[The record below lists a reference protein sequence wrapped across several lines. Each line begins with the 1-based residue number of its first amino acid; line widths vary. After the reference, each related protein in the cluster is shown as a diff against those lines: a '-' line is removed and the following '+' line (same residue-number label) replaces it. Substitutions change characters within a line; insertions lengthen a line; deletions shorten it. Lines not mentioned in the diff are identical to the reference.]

1 MVPLRG
7 FAYAS
12 RTLWKSPLFTV
23 TTITIGANTAIFSVT
38 SAVRLRLSIAGI
50 AIGIIVAFLLRSLM
64 TTMLVGVEATDP
76 ATFATMIAVFLV
88 IAAAASWLPER
99 RAAALDP
106 TVALREA

>member
-1 MVPLRG
+1 
-7 FAYAS
+7 
-12 RTLWKSPLFTV
+12 LFTV
-23 TTITIGANTAIFSVT
+23 TTITIALGVGANTAIFSVT
-38 SAVRLRLSIAGI
+38 SAMLLRLSIAGI
-50 AIGIIVAFLLRSLM
+50 AIGVVAAFFLTRLM

-106 TVALREA
+106 TVALREE